1 MKLWTYEEALEE
13 VQSAIDMQ
21 DEDFITPN
29 EMIGYFNEALKDA
42 ASEMQAMNKDYF
54 LTKYPL
60 PLVSGT
66 KTYALPEN
74 MMANKIRAMMYTLG
88 AKMYE
93 IPQVRRTGKFQIIEQ
108 MDAYGSGNIYSY
120 FLRNDVPGQ
129 AKIEFT
135 PNIQETIT
143 WPNSSIEV
151 QYIRNPVRVP
161 KIGEFCNPELN
172 YSTNV
177 NIGTD
182 VITVYAGNTNTG
194 IYHQGVLGAYP
205 GSVMY
210 ITGDKIRFRVMPGG
224 VLPTGLTAYTEYFA
238 IATGSNTIK
247 IATTR
252 QNALSGTAI
261 DLTGA
266 GSGYFLIEVAATET
280 IIDEC
285 ILDIP
290 EFTSYVIQWV
300 KCRCLEKDSSPR
312 LEVAQDYLDRLK
324 KQMIDTLTDDIQ
336 DDDTE
341 IEGDY
346 SAYSD
351 LS

>member
-13 VQSAIDMQ
+13 VQDSIDLR

-29 EMIGYFNEALKDA
+29 EMVGYFNDGIKDA
-42 ASEMQAMNKDYF
+42 SAEIQAMNKDYF

-60 PLVSGT
+60 PLVAGV
-66 KTYALPEN
+66 KTYALPDN
-74 MMANKIRAMMYTLG
+74 IMANKIRALIYSEG
-88 AKMYE
+88 SRMYE
-93 IPQVRRTGKFQIIEQ
+93 IPQVRRVNKFEIIDLVDQ
-108 MDAYGSGNIYSY
+108 YGSGTFYSY

-135 PNIQETIT
+135 PNMMETVT
-143 WPNSSIEV
+143 WPDPRIEV
-151 QYIRNPVRVP
+151 HYIRNAIRIP

-172 YSTNV
+172 QAANV
-177 NIGTD
+177 DIGTD
-182 VITVYAGNTNTG
+182 NITVYSGNNNAG
-194 IYHQGVLGAYP
+194 IYQQGVLGAYP

-210 ITGDKIRFRVMPGG
+210 LTGDKIRFRTMPGG
-224 VLPTGLTAYTEYFA
+224 VLPTGLTANTEYFA
-238 IATGSNTIK
+238 IATGSNTIRV
-247 IATTR
+247 ATSR
-252 QNALSGTAI
+252 QNALSGTFI
-261 DLTGA
+261 DITGA
-266 GSGYFLIEVAATET
+266 GSGYFLIEVAATVR
-280 IIDEC
+280 IINAC

-300 KCRCLEKDSSPR
+300 RCKCLEKDSSPR
-312 LEVAQDYLDRLK
+312 LVVAKEDLREIK

-336 DDDTE
+336 DDDNE
-341 IEGDY
+341 IQGDY